1 MPESRALAP
10 KNHTGKKTMIK
21 MIGKV
26 AGVPMLVADDKVDK
40 FLSAGYRLAEEE
52 PTEKPAEAPKP
63 KRTRKTITKK

>member
-1 MPESRALAP
+1 
-10 KNHTGKKTMIK
+10 MIK
-21 MIGKV
+21 MIGKA